1 MSKWTRSE
9 IEEIRALLNDAIDD
23 VDAGIIDAIRRNEAT
38 NPYQNAAGRMPSPS
52 RETLLSQLDV
62 LEKVRERLNVR
73 YDNQHFDQ

>member
-9 IEEIRALLNDAIDD
+9 IEDIRALLNDAIDD
-23 VDAGIIDAIRRNEAT
+23 VDAGIIDAIRRNEGA
-38 NPYQNAAGRMPSPS
+38 NPYYNGANGTPPS